1 MHYTERMVQ
10 KNAIANSMPR
20 NRAITI
26 QIKANSKNIELIC
39 M

>member
-1 MHYTERMVQ
+1 MHYMERMEQ
-10 KNAIANSMPR
+10 KNAITNSMPL